1 MQLFDNIHIHE
12 IKHMTYLNNIHN
24 ILDNITCLYFF
35 SIRVFFQKHSR
46 FTRQQGK
53 RGAYIFKSSLPLPPA
68 SQTLRHQP
76 GNYCGELTS
85 AHSQQPDSNRELL
98 VFESKSL
105 TTKLRAQH
113 IELTVRQSIFNDV
126 NLEEF
131 IINQGGGGSD
141 PGLSGE
147 G

>member
-1 MQLFDNIHIHE
+1 MADRSFKSLIGFIYIRIVLVYLLYLVFFSRTFTN
-12 IKHMTYLNNIHN
+12 HMTPGEGGGH
-24 ILDNITCLYFF
+24 FF
-35 SIRVFFQKHSR
+35 N
-46 FTRQQGK
+46 
-53 RGAYIFKSSLPLPPA
+53 SSLPLPPA
-68 SQTLRHQP
+68 SQTLRHQL
-76 GNYCGELTS
+76 GDYCGELTS
-85 AHSQQPDSNRELL
+85 AHSQQPDSNWELL

-131 IINQGGGGSD
+131 IINQGSGGSD